1 MTYRAILVRVPLGDG
16 KVQIELAAALA
27 KQTGAHLTGLCALSE
42 VALLRNA
49 RQNPFLRL
57 DPARVEELIGREY
70 AAAAETEKRFDAIA
84 EQTGVAHSWLVGE
97 GDAADLI
104 IHASRLQ
111 NLAVV
116 EQCGE
121 HT

>member
-1 MTYRAILVRVPLGDG
+1 M
-16 KVQIELAAALA
+16 
-27 KQTGAHLTGLCALSE
+27 
-42 VALLRNA
+42 
-49 RQNPFLRL
+49 
-57 DPARVEELIGREY
+57 EELIGREY
-70 AAAAETEKRFDAIA
+70 AAAAETEKRFNAIT

-111 NLAVV
+111 DLAVV

-121 HT
+121 HSDLLWGPVVQLALSGHPALIVPRGWSTPEFGKRAS